1 MLQHRSLARRP
12 HPLALHSP
20 ELMTLLHL
28 QPILCPPSES
38 TDSPASCPDD
48 LVFWSQGH
56 QPHGAPLILFP
67 RLPGSAADWSTRPS
81 PSYPF
86 RSCSPIIPHLYLLF
100 SFVYKR
106 VQIFLPQSFCNLLAL
121 QGTAHLPSSHSSKS
135 HIRGYSQLHRFC
147 PTQALVLNLPLV
159 ARLLPISNVPLP
171 PVNIQNAIQTLGYL
185 YVPPG

>member
-1 MLQHRSLARRP
+1 MTLFSEAKVTSPTGLLSFSFHGCLGQLVTEAPGLP
-12 HPLALHSP
+12 HP
-20 ELMTLLHL
+20 T
-28 QPILCPPSES
+28 PS
-38 TDSPASCPDD
+38 
-48 LVFWSQGH
+48 GH
-56 QPHGAPLILFP
+56 VAQL
-67 RLPGSAADWSTRPS
+67 S
-81 PSYPF
+81 
-86 RSCSPIIPHLYLLF
+86 PHLYLLF
-100 SFVYKR
+100 SFVYKH

-171 PVNIQNAIQTLGYL
+171 PVNIQNVIQTLGYL